1 MGTMLTGVAEG
12 TVTLVLIVA
21 FAGHVLRP
29 GALIGALRAHRTL
42 PRSMAA
48 PVAVLAIA
56 LEGVLGAAGAY
67 AVITRSAHLVF
78 AGSAVLLGGYAVYA
92 FGVHRARPAVPCGC
106 DAAGTPMNGWVAGR
120 AAALTVLSI
129 GAAAGADAPWGANLA
144 ITMLAAMAFAT
155 LLWILPA
162 AMIDPDG
169 PDGRAA
175 V

>member
-29 GALIGALRAHRTL
+29 SALTSALRAHRIVPGRLVPPVATL
-42 PRSMAA
+42 
-48 PVAVLAIA
+48 AVLAEGA
-56 LEGVLGAAGAY
+56 LGVAGAY

-78 AGSAVLLGGYAVYA
+78 AGCAVLLAGYGLYA
-92 FGVHRARPAVPCGC
+92 FGVQRTRPAVPCGC

-120 AAALTVLSI
+120 AAALTVASI
-129 GAAAGADAPWGANLA
+129 VAAAGVNAPLGANLA
-144 ITMLAAMAFAT
+144 ITMLAAVAFAT

-162 AMIDPDG
+162 AMINPDG
-169 PDGRAA
+169 PDGGTA
-175 V
+175 